1 MKWFPIQSVATYHMC
16 HNCLSVR
23 LSVCLSVCP
32 YVCLYI
38 CLSLRLYLHEHL
50 SQSVMM
56 VQGEVKAGREFMYSS
71 QPSAYAKQPWETVN
85 YADCH
90 DGQTLFDQVMF
101 HIIEIVWFILYTDCH
116 DGRVWVVRYAP
127 LWLGNSGHD

>member
-1 MKWFPIQSVATYHMC
+1 MC
-16 HNCLSVR
+16 HKFLFSRVSV
-23 LSVCLSVCP
+23 
-32 YVCLYI
+32 
-38 CLSLRLYLHEHL
+38 CLSLRLYVHEDV
-50 SQSVMM
+50 SQYVMV
-56 VQGEVKAGREFMYSS
+56 VQGEMKAGREFLYSC

-127 LWLGNSGHD
+127 LWLGSSGHD